1 MSLTQRLKIR
11 LGRLRVRWKWFANS
25 SFGERLLKGLRRVLT
40 IGVVGYLVYRLWT
53 IGWREVWSSVP
64 ETPWF
69 YVLFVGIYFVLPVFQ
84 TLIFSIVWGRPVHVL
99 FPPMLKKRVYN
110 KDVMSYSGEVYLYLW
125 GDERISEWSGMEL
138 IHSIKDNAIMSSV
151 ASTTVAFG
159 LLGAFFLTGTVVLPE
174 FVVRHGVAYAVGGA
188 FIAAVIIY
196 VAVKFRRTVLRLSG
210 RLLLILLTL
219 HVSRLLLVQILQIL
233 QWKVVIPEIGLTVW
247 FTFLAVQIILQGI
260 PLLPSRDLLFATAGI
275 EMAGAMEISRSAIAG
290 LFVLQSVLDKA
301 TNLIAFVAVTLW
313 DRQTLDGLPRFD
325 HNGNEDVGPEGAS
338 PESLEEAESSMR
350 PGSPE

>member
-1 MSLTQRLKIR
+1 
-11 LGRLRVRWKWFANS
+11 
-25 SFGERLLKGLRRVLT
+25 
-40 IGVVGYLVYRLWT
+40 LV
-53 IGWREVWSSVP
+53 
-64 ETPWF
+64 
-69 YVLFVGIYFVLPVFQ
+69 
-84 TLIFSIVWGRPVHVL
+84 
-99 FPPMLKKRVYN
+99 
-110 KDVMSYSGEVYLYLW
+110 
-125 GDERISEWSGMEL
+125 
-138 IHSIKDNAIMSSV
+138 HSIKDNAIISSG

-188 FIAAVIIY
+188 FIAAVTIY
-196 VAVKFRRTVLRLSG
+196 VAVKFRRAVLRLSG

-325 HNGNEDVGPEGAS
+325 HNGNEDVSPEGVS